1 MIISRTP
8 LRITFLG
15 GGTDLKEFFQEEQG
29 CVVNAAINKCVYIA
43 IHKYFDDS
51 IQVKYSKTEHVDNVE
66 DIEHP
71 LFREAMKLTGVTKG
85 VEIASFADI
94 PSKGSGLGSS
104 SSFLVGL
111 LNALWAHKGETKTPK
126 ELAEAACKIERE
138 ILKEHGGY
146 QDQYITAYGGLQ
158 YIQFNPDNSI
168 IINTINI
175 STNNKELLEKRL
187 LVFYTGITRN
197 SHDIQK
203 QVHSNKEK
211 NKETLQK
218 MKSLA
223 TKLKQ
228 ELENGNL
235 DSFGEILNQGWELKR
250 NMNNAISNDN
260 INNYYEKAKQAGAIG
275 GKLMGAGGGGF
286 LLFYAHEDK
295 HDVIRNA
302 LSDLKEL
309 EIKFEAQG
317 SKIIYVHEDN

>member
-15 GGTDLKEFFQEEQG
+15 GGTDLKEFFQDEQG

-43 IHKYFDDS
+43 IHEYFDDS
-51 IQVKYSKTEHVDNVE
+51 IQVKYSKTELVDNVE
-66 DIEHP
+66 DIQHP

-94 PSKGSGLGSS
+94 PSRGSGLGSS

-111 LNALWAHKGETKTPK
+111 LNALWTYKGENKTPK

-146 QDQYITAYGGLQ
+146 QDQYITAFGNMQ
-158 YIQFNPDNSI
+158 FIQFNTDNSI
-168 IINTINI
+168 MINPINI
-175 STNNKELLEKRL
+175 STENKQLLEKRL

-203 QVHSNKEK
+203 QVHGNKEK

-218 MKSLA
+218 IKQL
-223 TKLKQ
+223 TLELKQ

-235 DSFGEILNQGWELKR
+235 DAFGELLNQGWELKR
-250 NMNNAISNDN
+250 NMSDAISNN
-260 INNYYEKAKQAGAIG
+260 EINNFYEKAKQAGAIG

-286 LLFYAHEDK
+286 LLFYAHENT
-295 HDVIRNA
+295 HNAIRNS

-309 EIKFEAQG
+309 EINFEQQG
-317 SKIIYVHEDN
+317 SKIIYIQEDN